1 MFTSSTFLRR
11 LFQIYKFKTIGFAK
25 EMSKNYI
32 CQSRQE
38 ALEKEKRLL
47 QEEDSFLSRKSE
59 KRLITAREL

>member
-1 MFTSSTFLRR
+1 
-11 LFQIYKFKTIGFAK
+11 
-25 EMSKNYI
+25 MSKNYI

-59 KRLITAREL
+59 KRLITAREI